1 MALSTPVHPLARDPH
16 LPGMEPLQRRDLRT
30 EPSTVRAF
38 VTVTVQ
44 ASGEIEIKVDGR
56 HYVSGPIARSAV
68 RDMLKAISDEL
79 RTHLDVVVT
88 ESDGSQASFEV
99 NYQTPSR
106 FAPPAVT
113 PPMYPEP
120 LPMMFGVEAEG
131 FVEGED
137 VEVAIIVR
145 ASSADGR
152 GRARTIVDRGELP
165 SGARGVVL
173 LGAVS
178 GTLHVERF

>member
-1 MALSTPVHPLARDPH
+1 MDPLRRRQARLQSTPIK
-16 LPGMEPLQRRDLRT
+16 
-30 EPSTVRAF
+30 AF

-44 ASGEIEIKVDGR
+44 PSDEMEIKVDGR
-56 HYVSGPIARSAV
+56 DYVSGPIARSAV

-99 NYQTPSR
+99 NYQPPSR
-106 FAPPAVT
+106 FAPSAVT
-113 PPMYPEP
+113 PPTHPEP

-137 VEVAIIVR
+137 VEVAIILR

-152 GRARTIVDRGELP
+152 GRARTVVDRRELP
-165 SGARGVVL
+165 PGARGVIL

-178 GTLHVERF
+178 GTLHIERF